1 MGKFI
6 VPNIFIAG
14 TKAKAQEVN
23 ENFASI
29 QEELEKSLKRR

>member
-1 MGKFI
+1 MSKFV
-6 VPNIFIAG
+6 VPNIFVAG

-29 QEELEKSLKRR
+29 QDELEKKSN